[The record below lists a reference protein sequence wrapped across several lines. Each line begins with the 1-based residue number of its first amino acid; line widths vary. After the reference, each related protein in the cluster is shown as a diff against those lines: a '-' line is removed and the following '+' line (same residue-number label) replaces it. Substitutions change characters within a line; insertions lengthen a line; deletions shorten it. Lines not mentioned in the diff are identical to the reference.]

1 MVVCGMSVEGSL
13 VGPDRGQL
21 RWIGRVVVFILPDRK
36 SALLTVGLQS
46 SELCD
51 IGRAPLLVRVTPTR
65 PACLIRQFGLTMNC
79 LSAAALATWFPFG
92 KVPCTLGAV
101 DRDLGI

>member
-21 RWIGRVVVFILPDRK
+21 RWIGRVVVFILPDRN

-51 IGRAPLLVRVTPTR
+51 IGRAPLLVRVDANQ
-65 PACLIRQFGLTMNC
+65 ACLPYPTVWADNELSVCSCFGDVVSLWEGTMY
-79 LSAAALATWFPFG
+79 TW
-92 KVPCTLGAV
+92 C
-101 DRDLGI
+101 RR